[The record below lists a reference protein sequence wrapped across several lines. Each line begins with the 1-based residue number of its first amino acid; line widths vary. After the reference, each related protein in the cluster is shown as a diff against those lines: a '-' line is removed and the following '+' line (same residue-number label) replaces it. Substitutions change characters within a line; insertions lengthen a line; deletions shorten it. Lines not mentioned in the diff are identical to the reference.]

1 MTVLSDAAPSL
12 FLMGTVALYSVI
24 VYRWRV
30 TQYSNCIT
38 QYTQYVT
45 QYAQYVTQYTQYV
58 TQYTQY
64 VTQYAQYVTQYAQY
78 SSAILNTMN
87 TVTVLSNEPPSR
99 FLMGTVALYS
109 VTQYTQYSLIERTPP
124 PEGVSYLLC
133 SLIKNRV

>member
-1 MTVLSDAAPSL
+1 
-12 FLMGTVALYSVI
+12 MGTVALYSVI

-30 TQYSNCIT
+30 TQYSNCI
-38 QYTQYVT
+38 
-45 QYAQYVTQYTQYV
+45 